1 MKRFLIILLMLIL
14 PINIYASDTGPIEGN
29 EIEVIGEVKEDNSL
43 ASNAKSA
50 ILIEATTGDIIYE
63 KNSHEKLAPASMTK
77 MMSMILILEAI
88 ENNVVK
94 WDDIITI
101 SENASGMG
109 GSQILLETNEKMSV
123 KDLFKGVAVAS
134 GNDAVVALAEAT
146 YGSVDEFVKKMNEKA
161 KALGLMDTNFKNVH
175 GLDVENHYS
184 SAYDMA
190 LIAKELVKHEKVFEF
205 TSIYEDYLRK
215 GTDREFW
222 LVNTNKLVRF
232 FNGVDG
238 LKTGYTPEAGYCLTA
253 TLKKDNM
260 RLIAVVMGE
269 PSSKIRNQEV
279 TNLLNYGF
287 GQMKSTNIV
296 KKDQVITEVKLPK
309 SDNINIKI
317 VPKED
322 VSILSKKTDKL
333 GKITYDVKINE
344 ININNKIG
352 DNVGKLII
360 LEDGKRLKEVDL
372 TIKDNIKRA
381 SILTLYTRYL
391 ENMITGNISF

>member
-360 LEDGKRLKEVDL
+360 LEDGKKLKEVDL

-381 SILTLYTRYL
+381 NILTLYTRYL